1 MMKFILPLLILA
13 FFQIQLTAQT
23 IVRYP
28 QGSILPDIVDPNVT
42 VSNIILGPGLS
53 QLSCSDM
60 LVVTPFNQP
69 GLYAAYSSGQYIE
82 FTITPNSGYQI
93 HVTSTIIRDR
103 TTSLPLN
110 AMPFEQFGLTHYYN
124 SISSENTY
132 NTASHGIPLCGG
144 GGGNINNTLIN
155 YVTSNPVT
163 VRMAFYGY
171 TTNLDAKIGRIEV
184 LGSTALP
191 VKLKTLEVKSEKVQN
206 VLSFTTASES
216 NNAGFDIERSSD
228 GIAFENIGWIDGNGS
243 TTEEKHYT
251 FIDTKPS
258 LRINYYRLRQV
269 DYDGRFEYSKI
280 VSLMMNSDDVII
292 FPNPATDILNVQNA
306 ASGSY
311 LIKSV
316 LGTIIGQGELDAD
329 GQIDISNLPSGTYL
343 FHPESGRPLIFNKL

>member
-1 MMKFILPLLILA
+1 MKFILPLLILA

-28 QGSILPDIVDPNVT
+28 QGSIVPDIVDPNVT
-42 VSNIILGPGLS
+42 VSNITLGPGLS

-69 GLYAAYSSGQYIE
+69 GLFAAYSSGQYIE
-82 FTITPNSGYQI
+82 FTITPNPGYQI
-93 HVTSTIIRDR
+93 HVTSTIIRER

-124 SISSENTY
+124 STSSENTY

-155 YVTSNPVT
+155 YETSNPVT

-206 VLSFTTASES
+206 VLSFITASES

-228 GIAFENIGWIDGNGS
+228 GVAFEKIGWIDGHGS
-243 TTEEKHYT
+243 TTEEKHYSFT
-251 FIDTKPS
+251 DTKPYIG
-258 LRINYYRLRQV
+258 INYYRLRQV
-269 DYDGRFEYSKI
+269 DYDGRFKYSNI
-280 VSLMMNSDDVII
+280 VSVVMESDDVYL
-292 FPNPATDILNVQNA
+292 FPNPATDMLNIQNA
-306 ASGSY
+306 TSGNY

-316 LGTIIGQGELDAD
+316 FGTIMGQGILGDD
-329 GQIDISNLPSGTYL
+329 NRIYISYLPSGTYL
-343 FHPESGRPLIFNKL
+343 LYQETGRPLIFNKL